1 MARRWVDLHTHSTA
15 SDGQI
20 RPARLME
27 LADAQHL
34 AAIAL
39 TDHDT
44 VEGLAEARV
53 AAERF
58 AQLTL
63 VPGIEVSAS
72 YPSGTLH
79 ILGLGIDP
87 QAEAIDQLAQT
98 LRAARAARNPKVIAR
113 LQQLG
118 LEIDMDDVLAVVP
131 DAAARGGKSVVSRL
145 HIAEALRRK
154 GLVSST
160 QQAFARYLNA
170 GRPAYLDKERLPA
183 ERVIQ
188 AIGQAGGLAVLAHP
202 VQLRCRNRLQ
212 LETVVRRL
220 VSAGLGGIEIYH
232 SDHDDVRTRQYL
244 DLARE
249 LDLQITGGSD
259 FHGAAKPEV
268 ALGHPRVPASVL
280 QGPLA
285 RYRPGG
291 PAG

>member
-1 MARRWVDLHTHSTA
+1 MPRRWVDLHTHSTA

-20 RPARLME
+20 RPARLMQ
-27 LADAQHL
+27 LADAQNL

-44 VEGLAEARV
+44 VEGLAEARD

-58 AQLTL
+58 EQLTL

-72 YPSGTLH
+72 FPAGTMH

-113 LQQLG
+113 LQDLG
-118 LEIDMDDVLAVVP
+118 LAIDMDEVLAVVP
-131 DAAARGGKSVVSRL
+131 DATARGGQAVVSRL

-188 AIGQAGGLAVLAHP
+188 AIRDAGGLAVLAHP

-244 DLARE
+244 DLARQ

-268 ALGHPRVPASVL
+268 ALGRPRVPVSVL
-280 QGPLA
+280 QGKLA
-285 RYRPGG
+285 RYRTGEPT
-291 PAG
+291 A